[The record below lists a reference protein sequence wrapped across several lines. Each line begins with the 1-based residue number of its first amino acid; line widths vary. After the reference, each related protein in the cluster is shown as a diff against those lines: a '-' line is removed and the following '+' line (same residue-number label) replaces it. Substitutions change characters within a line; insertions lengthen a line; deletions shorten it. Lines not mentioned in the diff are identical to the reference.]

1 MHFTSC
7 HDYIHMFTSTYS
19 FSILHETKTKNHVGV
34 VLKLDF
40 EKAYDKV
47 KWKFLFECLKARGFC
62 KQWCSWIKQVV
73 SGGTVSVKL
82 NDIIGPYIKSYKG
95 VRQGDPSSPI
105 LFNFVADGLSRMIH
119 KAQLFLPKITW
130 SKGNGLGIL
139 YLCENPETTQYF
151 LFLCSTAKAVWAIMA
166 HAYRCWWYSKEPW
179 SMLGLVW

>member
-1 MHFTSC
+1 M
-7 HDYIHMFTSTYS
+7 
-19 FSILHETKTKNHVGV
+19 GV

-119 KAQLFLPKITW
+119 KAQLFLPKIT
-130 SKGNGLGIL
+130 
-139 YLCENPETTQYF
+139 
-151 LFLCSTAKAVWAIMA
+151 
-166 HAYRCWWYSKEPW
+166 
-179 SMLGLVW
+179 